1 MFYLIEISST
11 LIVIFVFQVPRI
23 TATMLSTRKKISD
36 FMSIEFTTNRFYT
49 STPTSVNWEIHRTD
63 TGLPSTVLGLPNFL
77 RQEESSM

>member
-23 TATMLSTRKKISD
+23 TATMLSTRKDISD
-36 FMSIEFTTNRFYT
+36 YMSIDFITNRFYT
-49 STPTSVNWEIHRTD
+49 STSTSVNWENTEPI